1 MRAWIVSC
9 VLMMLALGLATSF
22 RVNDVIETFED
33 FVEDEN
39 LERQSDLNDNIP
51 AVFAATLGASLLANV
66 LFGNSAAAPPLNKID
81 CKCGVETTTRVI
93 GGSAVTKPNKYPW
106 MAAIIST
113 GTGNIRNRA
122 FCGGSLVASKYVL
135 TAAHCLFTDNAN
147 TMPEEAANVQ
157 VRLGDHDLSMD
168 AEADLSLTEKTINV
182 AKIIRHENYEPNAN
196 ADGSLNYPG
205 PVNDIALL
213 ELEEEVDLTMYT
225 PVCLAHTGLTEAGMG
240 MAYAYGWGSTGPTG
254 APVGGVC
261 PQAFPDILQETE
273 LTICTAAESEAYD
286 NNQGLVDGQL
296 CAVGATSTSYSGD
309 SGGPLTIKSG
319 DQHVQVGDVS
329 FGTGCPTLPLTG
341 PYTAV
346 FGRITTLRGWLEE
359 KMPGAT
365 TCSNGFDA
373 DEKLTRNWSNSGTS
387 RWKQQQQ
394 AETERR
400 RQEDINKKKRK
411 EEKKRRK
418 AEKKQKKQEKKQKRK
433 EAAAAAAAAAAE
445 TTTELAAEETTLQ

>member
-33 FVEDEN
+33 FVEDDN

-81 CKCGVETTTRVI
+81 CKCGVETQPRII
-93 GGSAVTKPNKYPW
+93 GGSEVTTPNKYPW
-106 MAAIIST
+106 IAAIIST
-113 GTGNIRNRA
+113 GTGTIRDRA

-135 TAAHCLFTDNAN
+135 TAAHCLFSDDAQ
-147 TMPEEAANVQ
+147 TMPQEAANVQ
-157 VRLGDHDLSMD
+157 VRLGDHDISM
-168 AEADLSLTEKTINV
+168 ETETTTLTQKTVNV
-182 AKIIRHENYEPNAN
+182 AKIIIHENYVSNVDP
-196 ADGSLNYPG
+196 DTLLLNP
-205 PVNDIALL
+205 PFSINDIALL

-225 PVCLAHTGLTEAGMG
+225 PVCLAHTGLSEAGMG

-254 APVGGVC
+254 PAVGNVC
-261 PQAFPDILQETE
+261 PKDFPNILQETE
-273 LTICTAAESEAYD
+273 LTICTAEQSAAYA

-296 CAVGATSTSYSGD
+296 CAVGTTSSTYSGD

-329 FGTGCPTLPLTG
+329 FGTGCPTLPLTDA
-341 PYTAV
+341 TAV
-346 FGRITTLRGWLEE
+346 FGRITTLRSWLEE

>member
-1 MRAWIVSC
+1 
-9 VLMMLALGLATSF
+9 
-22 RVNDVIETFED
+22 
-33 FVEDEN
+33 
-39 LERQSDLNDNIP
+39 
-51 AVFAATLGASLLANV
+51 
-66 LFGNSAAAPPLNKID
+66 
-81 CKCGVETTTRVI
+81 
-93 GGSAVTKPNKYPW
+93 
-106 MAAIIST
+106 
-113 GTGNIRNRA
+113 
-122 FCGGSLVASKYVL
+122 
-135 TAAHCLFTDNAN
+135 
-147 TMPEEAANVQ
+147 
-157 VRLGDHDLSMD
+157 
-168 AEADLSLTEKTINV
+168 
-182 AKIIRHENYEPNAN
+182 
-196 ADGSLNYPG
+196 
-205 PVNDIALL
+205 
-213 ELEEEVDLTMYT
+213 
-225 PVCLAHTGLTEAGMG
+225 
-240 MAYAYGWGSTGPTG
+240 MAYAYGWGSTGLTG
-254 APVGGVC
+254 PAVGNVC
-261 PQAFPDILQETE
+261 PKDFPNILQETE
-273 LTICTAAESEAYD
+273 LTICTAEQSAAWP

-433 EAAAAAAAAAAE
+433 EAAAAAAAAAAAE